1 MGYPKKFEQLEQL
14 DEQGAPIEFK
24 PSEGSF
30 KITGDKCVA
39 IFFSNLLRICFLMF
53 CCKILMFYAYR
64 GSLMVYYR
72 QSVHEQDDDSSDIV
86 TFDELGVER
95 EDGTRFSALESF
107 LQNQGVVTHQKSES
121 LGKKMFVPVIGGLLI
136 GGVASFFAIRILRNR
151 PFYVH
156 KLVLD
161 HVNNHETA
169 RQLIGHP
176 IKSDRSNFVGVL
188 TTKVANYTI
197 PCSGPKGSGTLIVKA
212 FKKVDTDEKLENGKD
227 RVMTTPGTS
236 WKFSTLVLSVG
247 RNEKRKVKNAKTVNL
262 LNNGN
267 LPLV

>member
-1 MGYPKKFEQLEQL
+1 MAKRAVVKDRRVFEIVGYPKKFEQLEQL

-30 KITGDKCVA
+30 KITGDK
-39 IFFSNLLRICFLMF
+39 
-53 CCKILMFYAYR
+53 